1 VRVLGI
7 DPGIA
12 TSGYGCLDID
22 GQGSR
27 LHECGAIT
35 TPAGVP
41 LPRRLSEIH
50 RQIEEVIGR
59 SRPDAA
65 AVEKLF
71 FGANTRTAMN
81 VGQARGVMLLALQEA
96 GISIHEY
103 TPLEV
108 KQAVTG
114 YGRATK
120 RQVQEMIRVLLQLED
135 IPRPDDAADAVA
147 VAICHLQSSG
157 WLEAVRQAGA

>member
-12 TSGYGCLDID
+12 TSGYGFLDID
-22 GQGSR
+22 GQSSR
-27 LHECGAIT
+27 LCECGAII
-35 TPAGVP
+35 TPAGMP
-41 LPRRLSEIH
+41 TSRRLSEVH

-71 FGANTRTAMN
+71 FGANARTAMG
-81 VGQARGVMLLALQEA
+81 VGQARGVALLALEQA
-96 GISIHEY
+96 GIPIHEY

-108 KQAVTG
+108 KVAVTG

-120 RQVQEMIRVLLQLED
+120 RQVQEMIQALLNLEE
-135 IPRPDDAADAVA
+135 IPRPADAADAVA
-147 VAICHLQSSG
+147 VALCHLQSAG
-157 WLEAVRQAGA
+157 WLEAVRQARA